1 MWHTDQCKVTF
12 CLQQL
17 KKFCLFAVKQK
28 FSNSAKRLAQITVS
42 SKLNFKTDVTIP
54 HIQEEVYSM
63 GNIIHPQ

>member
-1 MWHTDQCKVTF
+1 VTF

-17 KKFCLFAVKQK
+17 KKFCLFAAKQK
-28 FSNSAKRLAQITVS
+28 FSNSAKRLAQITVP

-54 HIQEEVYSM
+54 HIQEEVYST